1 MDKTLID
8 VALGKKPAQ
17 LILKNV
23 RVIHVFTGEIERT
36 NIAIH
41 NGLIAGCGD
50 YSGIEEIDFHGAYCS
65 PGFIDGHVHI
75 ESSMLAPHEFAC
87 EVIPKGTTS
96 VIADPHEIANVCG
109 IDGIMYMLESAKQS
123 PLNVHMMIPSCVPAT
138 PFETAGARID
148 VSIIKKLKNH
158 KQILGLGEVMDY
170 PGVIA
175 SNPDMLDK
183 IVAMK
188 DKVIDGHSP
197 GLCGKEL
204 NAYASVG
211 IRTDHEPSTL
221 EELTERLQ
229 KGMYVHLR
237 EGSQTR
243 NVLDLLPG
251 VNAYNH
257 TRCLFC
263 TDDLHPEDIRTDGH
277 INNNVN
283 LAIRYGLDPIWAIRM
298 ATCNIASCYQLPM
311 IGAIAPGY
319 QADLIVFDSLKK
331 IIPHHVFIKGK
342 LVAKNGESLFKV
354 VAPYSTKVQNTMHVN
369 LTNVDLRIPLQQSLV
384 RVIGLIQNN
393 VTTTSLQ
400 MHVPVKDG
408 YFQYPLDQDIT
419 KLCVF
424 ERHTSSGRIGKA
436 LVHGYGL
443 HRGAIAMSIAHDSH
457 NIIAIGK
464 NDEDIL
470 ACVQEVSRIGGGIVM
485 SEGGVVKHSL
495 VLDIAGLMSS
505 RKADYVISSLQ
516 EMTVSARRMGVSP
529 LIVDPF
535 IQVAFLA
542 LPVIP
547 ELKLTD
553 FGLFDGVRFAWT
565 SLEVGES

>member
-17 LILKNV
+17 LVLRNV
-23 RVIHVFTGEIERT
+23 RVIHVFTGEIELT

-50 YSGIEEIDFHGAYCS
+50 YSGMEEIDFHGAYCS

-75 ESSMLAPHEFAC
+75 ESSMLSPHEFAC

-109 IDGIMYMLESAKQS
+109 LDGIMYMLESAKQS
-123 PLNVHMMIPSCVPAT
+123 PIHVYMMIPSCVPAT

-170 PGVIA
+170 PGVIS

-183 IVAMK
+183 IEAMK
-188 DKVIDGHSP
+188 NKVIDGHSP
-197 GLCGKEL
+197 MLTGKEL
-204 NAYASVG
+204 NAYVSVG

-221 EELTERLQ
+221 GELTERLQ

-251 VNAYNH
+251 VNALNH

-263 TDDLHPEDIRTDGH
+263 TDDLHPEDIRKDGH
-277 INNNVN
+277 INYNVN
-283 LAIRYGLDPIWAIRM
+283 LALRYGLDPIWAIRM
-298 ATCNIASCYQLPM
+298 ATSNIASCYQLPM
-311 IGAIAPGY
+311 VGAIAPGY
-319 QADLIVFDSLKK
+319 HADVIVFDSLEQ
-331 IIPHHVFIKGK
+331 IHPHHVFINGK
-342 LVAKNGESLFKV
+342 LVAKNGKSLFNVSIPDASV
-354 VAPYSTKVQNTMHVN
+354 VQQTMHVD
-369 LTNVDLRIPLQQSLV
+369 LSNVDLRIPLKQSLV
-384 RVIGLIQNN
+384 KVIGLIQNN

-400 MHVPVKDG
+400 MHVPIEDG
-408 YFQYPLDQDIT
+408 YFCYPINQDIT

-424 ERHTSSGRIGKA
+424 ERHTYSGRIGKA

-443 HRGAIAMSIAHDSH
+443 LRGAIAMSIAHDSH

-464 NDEDIL
+464 NDEDIV
-470 ACVQEVSRIGGGIVM
+470 ACVKELSRIGGGIVM
-485 SEGGVVKHSL
+485 SEYGKVIHSL

-516 EMTVSARRMGVSP
+516 TMTISARDMGVSP

-553 FGLFDGVRFAWT
+553 FGLFDGLEFTWT
-565 SLEVGES
+565 SIEVGEK

>member
-1 MDKTLID
+1 MDKHLID

-17 LILKNV
+17 LVLKNV
-23 RVIHVFTGEIERT
+23 RVVHVFTGEIELT

-158 KQILGLGEVMDY
+158 KHILGLGEVMDY
-170 PGVIA
+170 PGVIS

-183 IVAMK
+183 IDAMK

-197 GLCGKEL
+197 GLSGKEL

-211 IRTDHEPSTL
+211 IRTDHEPSSL
-221 EELTERLQ
+221 GELTERLR

-243 NVLDLLPG
+243 NVLDLLSG
-251 VNAYNH
+251 VNAHNH

-263 TDDLHPEDIRTDGH
+263 TDDLHPEDIRKDGH
-277 INNNVN
+277 INYNVN
-283 LAIRYGLDPIWAIRM
+283 LALRYGLDPIWAIRM
-298 ATCNIASCYQLPM
+298 ATSNIASCYQLPN

-319 QADLIVFDSLKK
+319 HADLILFDS
-331 IIPHHVFIKGK
+331 IEQIHPHHVFIKGK

-354 VAPYSTKVQNTMHVN
+354 VAPKSSSVQNTMHVN

-400 MHVPVKDG
+400 MHVPVVDG
-408 YFQYPLDQDIT
+408 YFTY
-419 KLCVF
+419 
-424 ERHTSSGRIGKA
+424 
-436 LVHGYGL
+436 
-443 HRGAIAMSIAHDSH
+443 
-457 NIIAIGK
+457 
-464 NDEDIL
+464 
-470 ACVQEVSRIGGGIVM
+470 
-485 SEGGVVKHSL
+485 
-495 VLDIAGLMSS
+495 
-505 RKADYVISSLQ
+505 
-516 EMTVSARRMGVSP
+516 
-529 LIVDPF
+529 
-535 IQVAFLA
+535 
-542 LPVIP
+542 
-547 ELKLTD
+547 
-553 FGLFDGVRFAWT
+553 
-565 SLEVGES
+565 